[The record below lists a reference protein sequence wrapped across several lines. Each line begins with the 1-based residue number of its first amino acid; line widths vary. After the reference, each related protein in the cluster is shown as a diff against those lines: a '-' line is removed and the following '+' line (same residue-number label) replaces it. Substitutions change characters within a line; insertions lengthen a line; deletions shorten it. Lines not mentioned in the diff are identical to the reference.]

1 MQGDK
6 FLSVKS
12 IRHWW
17 RAAKNGMNC
26 INTSLT
32 LDTAICILYFRSFLC
47 GRFVPLMH
55 IISTKHRMS
64 STQHKALQF
73 VALLPPNGS
82 QSVPL
87 VHPSLLRRQSV
98 CGTAEGRVLQ
108 IELASFQRFLDRKLP
123 GSRCG
128 AKRAGSARIYSPVLQ
143 QTRMSWWWQVSLYLK
158 EGDDT
163 TLQQVFMF
171 TM

>member
-1 MQGDK
+1 M
-6 FLSVKS
+6 
-12 IRHWW
+12 
-17 RAAKNGMNC
+17 C
-26 INTSLT
+26 
-32 LDTAICILYFRSFLC
+32 
-47 GRFVPLMH
+47 RFVPLMH

-64 STQHKALQF
+64 PTQHNALPF

-108 IELASFQRFLDRKLP
+108 IELASLQRFLDMKLP

-143 QTRMSWWWQVSLYLK
+143 QTQDVMMVTSVTLSEGRWWHYFAAGVYVYNVEQAAHYHA
-158 EGDDT
+158 
-163 TLQQVFMF
+163 TLQHNMRY
-171 TM
+171 